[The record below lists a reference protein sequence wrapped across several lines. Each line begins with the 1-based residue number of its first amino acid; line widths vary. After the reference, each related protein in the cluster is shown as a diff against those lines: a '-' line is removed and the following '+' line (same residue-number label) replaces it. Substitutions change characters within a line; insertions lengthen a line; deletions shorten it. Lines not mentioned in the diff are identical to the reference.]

1 MALLRSIIFTPIFYI
16 GSLFFVVAALIS
28 SPFSHEM
35 LKRLAR
41 GWGIYHRACCRIL
54 LGQKIRI
61 IGDMPDGP
69 YLYCFKHESA
79 FETIEQ
85 HGRELIHKGYAEL
98 DTSDD
103 EAVVTLEYEAGAA
116 TAALTST
123 SLTNSDSAEK
133 APGPGKKK
141 DK

>member
-1 MALLRSIIFTPIFYI
+1 MKLKTLKPLYLGGQTLVE
-16 GSLFFVVAALIS
+16 GSS
-28 SPFSHEM
+28 
-35 LKRLAR
+35 
-41 GWGIYHRACCRIL
+41 
-54 LGQKIRI
+54 
-61 IGDMPDGP
+61 
-69 YLYCFKHESA
+69 